1 MKKTTQTE
9 GNIMP
14 QMTIKDIARKAGVST
29 ATVSRVIN
37 GTGNVNEAMKLRV
50 QSVIDASGF
59 KPNFSARSLKVN
71 RTFTI
76 GLILSDISD
85 RYYSLMTKA
94 VADELTASDYS
105 LIVCNTD
112 NLPEKEKWY
121 FDFLSSKH
129 VDGIIL
135 NTSGGIDDEI
145 YRFSHDTPVVLVNRR
160 IADRSDA
167 KARIDFIGSDDIQG
181 TITMTNLLLKNGH
194 SRIGILNGD
203 LSVSS
208 GRDRLQGFRQSM
220 KSAGINTEENY
231 PYIYINKFDTATG
244 YHGMQYLFGCSPAPT
259 AVLTMNDSI
268 TIGAL
273 KYCRENHISI
283 PDKLSLI
290 AYGDVDNSELF
301 IVTPTCISL
310 APHTIGQKAVQ
321 CLLERINTPAMRS
334 REIIFASSLAHGNS
348 ISFLCE

>member
-1 MKKTTQTE
+1 MS
-9 GNIMP
+9 

-37 GTGNVNEAMKLRV
+37 GIGNVNEEMRDRV
-50 QSVIDASGF
+50 RAVIEASGF

-94 VADELTASDYS
+94 IADGLPSSDYS
-105 LIVCNTD
+105 LVVCNTD

-135 NTSGGIDDEI
+135 NTAGGIDDEI
-145 YRFSHDTPVVLVNRR
+145 YRLSHEIPIVLVNRQIR
-160 IADRSDA
+160 AYPDPR
-167 KARIDFIGSDDIQG
+167 ARIDFVGSDDLRG
-181 TITMTNLLLKNGH
+181 AITMTDLLLKNGH
-194 SRIGILNGD
+194 RRIGILNGD

-208 GRDRLQGFRQSM
+208 GRDRLEGFKRSM
-220 KSAGINTEENY
+220 KAAGIDTEQDY
-231 PYIYINKFDTATG
+231 PYLYINKFDAATG
-244 YHGMQYLFGCSPAPT
+244 YQGMEYLLSCSPAPT

-273 KYCRENHISI
+273 KYCRENDLAI
-283 PDKLSLI
+283 PDRLSLI

-301 IVTPTCISL
+301 TVTPTCISL
-310 APHTIGQKAVQ
+310 TPHTIGQRAVK
-321 CLLERINTPAMRS
+321 CLFDRIQDPDLRS
-334 REIIFASSLAHGNS
+334 REIIFASTLVYGDS
-348 ISFLCE
+348 IASLCE

>member
-1 MKKTTQTE
+1 MS
-9 GNIMP
+9 

-37 GTGNVNEAMKLRV
+37 GTGNVNEEMKNRV
-50 QSVIDASGF
+50 RSVIDASGF

-94 VADELTASDYS
+94 IADELPSSDYS
-105 LIVCNTD
+105 LVVCNTAD
-112 NLPEKEKWY
+112 QPEKEKWY

-135 NTSGGIDDEI
+135 NTAGGIDEEI
-145 YRFSHDTPVVLVNRR
+145 CRFSHETPIVLVNRQ
-160 IADRSDA
+160 IQSHTDP
-167 KARIDFIGSDDIQG
+167 KARIDLVGSDDLQG
-181 TITMTNLLLKNGH
+181 TITMTELLLKNGH
-194 SRIGILNGD
+194 RRIGMINGD

-208 GRDRLQGFRQSM
+208 GRDRLQGFRRSM
-220 KSAGINTEENY
+220 RAAGIDTEQDY
-231 PYIYINKFDTATG
+231 PYLYINKFDTATG
-244 YHGMQYLFGCSPAPT
+244 YQEMEYLLSRSPAPT

-273 KYCRENHISI
+273 KYCRENNISI
-283 PDKLSLI
+283 PERLSLI
-290 AYGDVDNSELF
+290 AYGDVDNAELF
-301 IVTPTCISL
+301 MVTPTCISL
-310 APHTIGQKAVQ
+310 TPHTIGRRAVQ
-321 CLLERINTPAMRS
+321 CLFERIQDPALHS
-334 REIIFASSLAHGNS
+334 REIIFTSTLVHGNS
-348 ISFLCE
+348 IAPHVE